1 MVFYS
6 FQILRKLLLAY
17 SFDFSKVMR
26 DISFCDFPTIVE
38 SSRSSGKN
46 SSRFTSPIMVVSRK
60 SFFLWVAIKEIFYD
74 FFEKASPNPAHTS
87 LAKMEEAGKI
97 QTVITQNIDHLHQ
110 NAGSKSVIE
119 YHGTSHRLI
128 CKTCGQVYQFNKQM
142 LSELPPTCAHCKG
155 ILKPDFVFFGEPIPT
170 IAQELAES
178 ETNLADVW
186 IIVGTSGEV
195 YPACYLPRMAKQNGK
210 TIIEINTTPSLFTT
224 EITDIF
230 IEGEAGNILFEIAN
244 KMGLS

>member
-1 MVFYS
+1 MDAKKIDQVVDLLQNSKRSVAFTGSGVSIESGIPTFRGTNGIWHQYNPQVLEISYFYNHPYPS
-6 FQILRKLLLAY
+6 
-17 SFDFSKVMR
+17 
-26 DISFCDFPTIVE
+26 
-38 SSRSSGKN
+38 
-46 SSRFTSPIMVVSRK
+46 
-60 SFFLWVAIKEIFYD
+60 WVAIKEIFYD